1 MQTELLTLIFE
12 EAKKQCESKNDSVGL
27 GTMYS
32 AIISVGRDS
41 HVLEGKTYDIQEYEA
56 LRRAVARDEPEG
68 TMVPPVKSEDSLT
81 GQEKQLCA
89 FRIWLNMSTRSAVDA
104 YQYLR
109 KQVKTAQETGN
120 SEKMTAG
127 TERPVKAMAEKEHSV
142 KKPTMEQL
150 AAKTVQ
156 IREQLMQKVIGQ
168 DNIIAEF
175 ANGYFEGELSAFTEK
190 NRCRPKAIFLFA
202 GSPGVGKTYL
212 ATEAAKALELPVKRF
227 DMSSYA
233 DDVSASELTG
243 AGANFKSP
251 KPGALTGFV
260 HDHPSSMLIFDEIE
274 KAHPKVINLFLQVLD
289 AGTLYDNKYEANIAF
304 GETVIIFTTNAGKS
318 LYQDTTKHNYSDV
331 PKKVILDALEKE
343 CHPVT
348 GRPVFPQ
355 AICSRLATGNVLLF
369 NHLTAHQLSTIAARK
384 LMEQQ
389 ASLYQE
395 ASILSEDAESL
406 ATTLLFSLGGHCDAR
421 NMTAAAKRFFSAEL
435 FELYRLAG
443 TDRKAMAASG
453 IRKIRWQLDIDR
465 AEPIIRQLYHVPE
478 DNTFLFFGSEEAR
491 MQAQQMQEKGRM
503 LYASNLDEVKQ
514 ILQEHELS
522 FAAIDYFHGC
532 SEKMSYLNAGDV
544 HSEGRKCWEVLQQY
558 EPELPVFIWETDN
571 YQYNREEVL
580 SFLGKGAEDILH
592 ISFSDRNACKATLD
606 QLQMQ
611 LWQQKALDTLAFRH
625 QVLNYETAQSL
636 VKTAPLAPSRFLIC
650 IWRRR

>member
-453 IRKIRWQLDIDR
+453 IQKIRWQLDIDR

-522 FAAIDYFHGC
+522 FAAIDYFHGR
-532 SEKMSYLNAGDV
+532 SEKTSYLNAGDV

-592 ISFSDRNACKATLD
+592 ISFSDRNACEATLD
-606 QLQMQ
+606 QLQVQ
-611 LWQQKALDTLAFRH
+611 LWQQKALDILAFRH
-625 QVLNYETAQSL
+625 QVL
-636 VKTAPLAPSRFLIC
+636 K
-650 IWRRR
+650 

>member
-190 NRCRPKAIFLFA
+190 NRCRPKALFLFA

-443 TDRKAMAASG
+443 TDRKAMAAGG
-453 IRKIRWQLDIDR
+453 IQKIRWQLDIDR

-592 ISFSDRNACKATLD
+592 ISFSDRNACEATLD
-606 QLQMQ
+606 QLQVQ
-611 LWQQKALDTLAFRH
+611 LWQQKALDILAFRH
-625 QVLNYETAQSL
+625 QVL
-636 VKTAPLAPSRFLIC
+636 K
-650 IWRRR
+650 

>member
-27 GTMYS
+27 GAMYS

-68 TMVPPVKSEDSLT
+68 TVVPPVKSEDSLT

-89 FRIWLNMSTRSAVDA
+89 FRIWLNMSIRSAVDA

-127 TERPVKAMAEKEHSV
+127 TERPVKAMTETEHPVKAAEETEHLVKTIAEKEYSV

-175 ANGYFEGELSAFTEK
+175 ANGYFEGELSVFTEK
-190 NRCRPKAIFLFA
+190 NRCSPKAIFLFA
-202 GSPGVGKTYL
+202 GSPGVGKSYL

-331 PKKVILDALEKE
+331 PKKVILDALDKE

-389 ASLYQE
+389 AAFRKSDGSWILTGLNRSSGSYIMCRRT
-395 ASILSEDAESL
+395 ILS
-406 ATTLLFSLGGHCDAR
+406 C
-421 NMTAAAKRFFSAEL
+421 FSAVKK
-435 FELYRLAG
+435 RGCRHSRCRKRAG
-443 TDRKAMAASG
+443 CCMHR
-453 IRKIRWQLDIDR
+453 
-465 AEPIIRQLYHVPE
+465 
-478 DNTFLFFGSEEAR
+478 
-491 MQAQQMQEKGRM
+491 
-503 LYASNLDEVKQ
+503 
-514 ILQEHELS
+514 
-522 FAAIDYFHGC
+522 
-532 SEKMSYLNAGDV
+532 
-544 HSEGRKCWEVLQQY
+544 
-558 EPELPVFIWETDN
+558 IWM
-571 YQYNREEVL
+571 
-580 SFLGKGAEDILH
+580 K
-592 ISFSDRNACKATLD
+592 
-606 QLQMQ
+606 
-611 LWQQKALDTLAFRH
+611 
-625 QVLNYETAQSL
+625 
-636 VKTAPLAPSRFLIC
+636 
-650 IWRRR
+650 

>member
-27 GTMYS
+27 GAMYS

-68 TMVPPVKSEDSLT
+68 TVVPPVKSEDSLT

-109 KQVKTAQETGN
+109 KQVKTVQETGN

-127 TERPVKAMAEKEHSV
+127 TERPVKEMTETEHSV

-443 TDRKAMAASG
+443 TDRKAMAAGG
-453 IRKIRWQLDIDR
+453 IQKIRWQLDIDR

-592 ISFSDRNACKATLD
+592 ISFSDRNACEATLD
-606 QLQMQ
+606 QLQVQ
-611 LWQQKALDTLAFRH
+611 LWQQKALDILAFRH
-625 QVLNYETAQSL
+625 QVL
-636 VKTAPLAPSRFLIC
+636 K
-650 IWRRR
+650 

>member
-12 EAKKQCESKNDSVGL
+12 EAKKQCGSKNDSVGL

-443 TDRKAMAASG
+443 TDRKAMAAGG
-453 IRKIRWQLDIDR
+453 IQKIRWQLDIDR

-592 ISFSDRNACKATLD
+592 ISFSDRNACEATLD
-606 QLQMQ
+606 QLQVQ
-611 LWQQKALDTLAFRH
+611 LWQQKALDILAFRH
-625 QVLNYETAQSL
+625 QVL
-636 VKTAPLAPSRFLIC
+636 K
-650 IWRRR
+650 

>member
-27 GTMYS
+27 GAMYS

-68 TMVPPVKSEDSLT
+68 TVVPPVKSEDSLT

-109 KQVKTAQETGN
+109 KQVKTVQETGN

-127 TERPVKAMAEKEHSV
+127 TERPVKAMTETEHSV

-443 TDRKAMAASG
+443 TDRKAMAAGG
-453 IRKIRWQLDIDR
+453 IQKIRWQLDIDR

-522 FAAIDYFHGC
+522 FAAIDYFHGR
-532 SEKMSYLNAGDV
+532 SEKTSYLNAGDV

-592 ISFSDRNACKATLD
+592 ISFSDRNACEATLD
-606 QLQMQ
+606 QLQVQ
-611 LWQQKALDTLAFRH
+611 LWQQKALDILAFRH
-625 QVLNYETAQSL
+625 QVL
-636 VKTAPLAPSRFLIC
+636 K
-650 IWRRR
+650 

>member
-443 TDRKAMAASG
+443 TDRKAMAAGG
-453 IRKIRWQLDIDR
+453 IQKIRWQLDIDR

-522 FAAIDYFHGC
+522 FAAIDYFHGR
-532 SEKMSYLNAGDV
+532 SEKTSYLNAGDV

-592 ISFSDRNACKATLD
+592 ISFSDRNACEATLD
-606 QLQMQ
+606 QLQVQ
-611 LWQQKALDTLAFRH
+611 LWQQKALDILAFRH
-625 QVLNYETAQSL
+625 QVL
-636 VKTAPLAPSRFLIC
+636 K
-650 IWRRR
+650 

>member
-41 HVLEGKTYDIQEYEA
+41 HVLEGKTYDILEYEA

-443 TDRKAMAASG
+443 TDRKAMAAGG
-453 IRKIRWQLDIDR
+453 IQKIRWQLDIDR

-592 ISFSDRNACKATLD
+592 ISFSDRNACEATLD
-606 QLQMQ
+606 QLQVQ
-611 LWQQKALDTLAFRH
+611 LWQQKALDILAFRH
-625 QVLNYETAQSL
+625 QVL
-636 VKTAPLAPSRFLIC
+636 K
-650 IWRRR
+650 

>member
-348 GRPVFPQ
+348 GRLVFPQ

-406 ATTLLFSLGGHCDAR
+406 ARTLLFSLGGHCDAR

-443 TDRKAMAASG
+443 TDRKAMAAG
-453 IRKIRWQLDIDR
+453 GVQKIRWQLDIDR
-465 AEPIIRQLYHVPE
+465 AEPAIRQLYHVPE

-491 MQAQQMQEKGRM
+491 MQAQQMQGKGRM

-522 FAAIDYFHGC
+522 FAAIDYFHGR
-532 SEKMSYLNAGDV
+532 SEKTSYLNAGDV

-592 ISFSDRNACKATLD
+592 ISFSDRNACEATLD
-606 QLQMQ
+606 QLQVQ
-611 LWQQKALDTLAFRH
+611 LWQQKALDILAFRH
-625 QVLNYETAQSL
+625 QVL
-636 VKTAPLAPSRFLIC
+636 K
-650 IWRRR
+650 

>member
-1 MQTELLTLIFE
+1 M
-12 EAKKQCESKNDSVGL
+12 
-27 GTMYS
+27 
-32 AIISVGRDS
+32 
-41 HVLEGKTYDIQEYEA
+41 
-56 LRRAVARDEPEG
+56 
-68 TMVPPVKSEDSLT
+68 
-81 GQEKQLCA
+81 
-89 FRIWLNMSTRSAVDA
+89 
-104 YQYLR
+104 
-109 KQVKTAQETGN
+109 
-120 SEKMTAG
+120 
-127 TERPVKAMAEKEHSV
+127 
-142 KKPTMEQL
+142 
-150 AAKTVQ
+150 
-156 IREQLMQKVIGQ
+156 
-168 DNIIAEF
+168 
-175 ANGYFEGELSAFTEK
+175 
-190 NRCRPKAIFLFA
+190 
-202 GSPGVGKTYL
+202 
-212 ATEAAKALELPVKRF
+212 KRF

-443 TDRKAMAASG
+443 TDRKAMAAGG
-453 IRKIRWQLDIDR
+453 IQKIRWQLDIDR

-558 EPELPVFIWETDN
+558 EPELPGF
-571 YQYNREEVL
+571 YLGNR
-580 SFLGKGAEDILH
+580 
-592 ISFSDRNACKATLD
+592 
-606 QLQMQ
+606 
-611 LWQQKALDTLAFRH
+611 
-625 QVLNYETAQSL
+625 
-636 VKTAPLAPSRFLIC
+636 
-650 IWRRR
+650 

>member
-202 GSPGVGKTYL
+202 GSPGVGKSYL

-331 PKKVILDALEKE
+331 PKKVILDALEKK

-443 TDRKAMAASG
+443 TDRKAMAAGG
-453 IRKIRWQLDIDR
+453 IQKIRWQLDIDR

-522 FAAIDYFHGC
+522 FAAIDYFHGR
-532 SEKMSYLNAGDV
+532 SEKTSYLNAGDV

-592 ISFSDRNACKATLD
+592 ISFSDRNACEATLD
-606 QLQMQ
+606 QLQVQ
-611 LWQQKALDTLAFRH
+611 LWQQKALDILAFRH
-625 QVLNYETAQSL
+625 QVL
-636 VKTAPLAPSRFLIC
+636 K
-650 IWRRR
+650 